1 MFFVKKRIQKSKNL
15 YASYGS
21 KTKIMYTLNWLIT
34 QTNVDYLFFW
44 GHQPSKD
51 GSIIKTCMSQWWPSE
66 LTENNVIYKTAEHY
80 MMAHKALLFNDQ
92 EVFERIIQKESP
104 KDVKDLGRQIRNF
117 DPEVWDNNKFQI
129 VKQGN
134 LLKFSQNEQL
144 KQFLIQTKNKVLVE
158 ASPVDKIW
166 GIGLTEDDTNAQN
179 PKEWKGENLL
189 GFALMEVRDEI
200 K

>member
-1 MFFVKKRIQKSKNL
+1 MK
-15 YASYGS
+15 
-21 KTKIMYTLNWLIT
+21 YTTNWLIT
-34 QTNVDYLFFW
+34 QTSVDYLFFW
-44 GHQPSKD
+44 GHQPSRD
-51 GSIIKTCMSQWWPSE
+51 GSIIKTCMSQWWSSE
-66 LTENNVIYKTAEHY
+66 FTENNVDYKTAEHY
-80 MMAHKALLFNDQ
+80 MMANKALLFNDQ
-92 EVFERIIQKESP
+92 EIFERIIQKESP

-117 DPEVWDNNKFQI
+117 DPEIWDNNKFQI

-166 GIGLTEDDTNAQN
+166 GIGLTEDDANSQN

-189 GFALMEVRDEI
+189 GFALMEVRDELT